1 MADHDVDLFVVGAGS
16 GGVRAARIAAGYGA
30 SVMVAEEYRVG
41 GTCVIR
47 GCVPKKL
54 LVYASRYADDFE
66 DAAGYGWTVA
76 EPAFD
81 WTKLIANKDREIAR
95 LELAYIATLERAG
108 VKIVRS
114 RAVLEDVHTVRLAA
128 TGESVRAKNVLV
140 ATGAAPHLGAEIA
153 GLEHVISSNEA
164 FHLEALPARILI
176 QGGGYIALEFAGIF
190 NGLGSEVTL
199 VYRGDNILRGFD
211 NDVREHLRSEME
223 RRGIKII
230 TKQTVVAVEKVEHGY
245 CVELSDR
252 RSFMVDRVMFATGRR
267 PNVSDFGLEA
277 VGVKLAKNGG
287 VAVDEFSR
295 TSVPHIYAI
304 GDVTNRVNLTP
315 VAIREGHAFADT
327 VFGGKPTAVDHAN
340 VPTAVFS
347 EPEVGAVG
355 LTEAQACER
364 FAKVDI
370 YKTSFRPMKMSLA
383 GRDTR
388 AFFKLVVDGETDRV
402 LGCHIVG
409 ADAAEMIQLVTVA
422 VKMKAT
428 KADIDATMAL
438 HPTAAEELV
447 TMREKALSHRRE
459 AAE

>member
-315 VAIREGHAFADT
+315 VAIREGHVFADT